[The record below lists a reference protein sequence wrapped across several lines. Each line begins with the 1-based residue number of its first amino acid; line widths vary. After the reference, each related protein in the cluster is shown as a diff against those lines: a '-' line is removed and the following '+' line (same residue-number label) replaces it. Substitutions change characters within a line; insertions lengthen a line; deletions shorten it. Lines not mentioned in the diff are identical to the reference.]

1 MPRAISLVA
10 LCLAL
15 HAGGAVAETRL
26 PLKGVSSIR
35 IANYGAPSVLLEGRD
50 RVGPIVEELNRLRGK
65 SWRAGDTRLQCY
77 STVIFLS
84 GKKTVGHFR
93 VRPETVVDR
102 QVEKGQSTYSLDVN
116 AADLPRLNKMLA
128 EIPPART
135 CTPPKE

>member
-1 MPRAISLVA
+1 MPRAIPVVA

-15 HAGGAVAETRL
+15 YSAASIAETRL
-26 PLKGVSSIR
+26 PLKGVTAMR
-35 IANYGAPSVLLEGRD
+35 IANYGAPSVLVEARD
-50 RVGPIVEELNRLRGK
+50 RIAPIVEELNGLRAK
-65 SWRAGDTRLQCY
+65 TWRAGDTKLRCY

-102 QVEKGQSTYSLDVN
+102 QVEKGESAYSLDVN
-116 AADLPRLNKMLA
+116 AAELPRLHKALA
-128 EIPPART
+128 AIPPART